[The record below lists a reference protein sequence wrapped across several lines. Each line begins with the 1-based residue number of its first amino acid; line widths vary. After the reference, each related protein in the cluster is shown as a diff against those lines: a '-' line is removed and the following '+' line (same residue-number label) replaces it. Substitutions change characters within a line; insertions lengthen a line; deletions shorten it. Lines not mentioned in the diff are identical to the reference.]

1 MPCQQGENRRCR
13 SELIASQGAADAAV
27 AEARARSY
35 FTGLVDNSDTV
46 VPETSDALQT
56 LGRAT
61 RVVALTPAAVGEVKF
76 NVLVLVQPR

>member
-1 MPCQQGENRRCR
+1 LPCQQGENRRCR
-13 SELIASQGAADAAV
+13 SELIASQGAAGAAV

-35 FTGLVDNSDTV
+35 FTGFVNNSDT

-61 RVVALTPAAVGEVKF
+61 RVVALTPAAVGEAKF
-76 NVLVLVQPR
+76 DVLVLVQPR